1 MRTRKSLLNEMLCL
15 SEVRGELDVSSNA
28 EIEGRLKE
36 IDIEIKNLKKE
47 DKNDISGY
55 ESNTICIGIYVY
67 EKW

>member
-36 IDIEIKNLKKE
+36 IDIEIKNLKKGRQ
-47 DKNDISGY
+47 K
-55 ESNTICIGIYVY
+55 
-67 EKW
+67 